1 MSRRSKNVLMGIE
14 PHRRFSVSGRN
25 RSGTV
30 YVVTMADD
38 EMAKRHAKG
47 WLEIGFTEVKVVDHL
62 TGAEIP
68 LED

>member
-1 MSRRSKNVLMGIE
+1 MGIE
-14 PHRRFSVSGRN
+14 PHRRFSVSGRD

-30 YVVTMADD
+30 YVVAMADD